1 MEDIKSMNIY
11 EKMSRITSEIKNV
24 NKNLEVGVGKNKY
37 KATGEADVLKAVK
50 ELEEKYRIY
59 SYPLSRKIVDREI
72 LENKKIY
79 DDGTTIV
86 NNQIFMRLEIMYR
99 FVNIDNPQEY
109 IDIPTYGDGIDTQ
122 DKAPGKAMTYG
133 DKYALMKAYKIITGD
148 DPDQNGSPET
158 ANIQKAENKE
168 ENKEEINIIDINA
181 KVTFGKYKGKTW
193 LEIYNEN
200 PKYFDWLI
208 DNAKTEE
215 GKKTYRKILDEI
227 EASFITMEQI
237 EE

>member
-99 FVNIDNPQEY
+99 FVNIDNSQEY
-109 IDIPTYGDGIDTQ
+109 VDIPTYGDGVDTQ

-158 ANIQKAENKE
+158 ANIKKD
-168 ENKEEINIIDINA
+168 ENKEEINIIDMNA

-193 LEIYNEN
+193 IEIYNEN

-215 GKKTYRKILDEI
+215 GKKIYRKILDEI
-227 EASFITMEQI
+227 EASFITMEQV

>member
-59 SYPLSRKIVDREI
+59 SYPSSRKIVDREI
-72 LENKKIY
+72 LENKKEY
-79 DDGTTIV
+79 DNGTTLT
-86 NNQIFMRLEIMYR
+86 NNQIFMRLEIIYK

-109 IDIPTYGDGIDTQ
+109 IEIITYGDGIDTQ

-148 DPDQNGSPET
+148 DPDQNESPET
-158 ANIQKAENKE
+158 ANISKDET
-168 ENKEEINIIDINA
+168 KEEINIIDINA

>member
-59 SYPLSRKIVDREI
+59 SYPSSRKIVDREI
-72 LENKKIY
+72 LENKKEY
-79 DDGTTIV
+79 DNGTTLT
-86 NNQIFMRLEIMYR
+86 NNQIFMRLEIIYK

-109 IDIPTYGDGIDTQ
+109 IEIITYGDGIDTQ

-148 DPDQNGSPET
+148 DPDQNESPET
-158 ANIQKAENKE
+158 ANISKDET
-168 ENKEEINIIDINA
+168 KEEINIIDINA

-227 EASFITMEQI
+227 ETSFITMEQI

>member
-59 SYPLSRKIVDREI
+59 SYPSSRKIVDREI
-72 LENKKIY
+72 LENKKEY
-79 DDGTTIV
+79 DNGTTLT
-86 NNQIFMRLEIMYR
+86 NNQIFMRLEIIYK

-109 IDIPTYGDGIDTQ
+109 IEIITYGDGIDTQ

-148 DPDQNGSPET
+148 DPDQNESPET
-158 ANIQKAENKE
+158 ANISKDET
-168 ENKEEINIIDINA
+168 KEEINIIDINA

-237 EE
+237 DD